1 MRLGQF
7 SIRDAVWFM
16 LVAALLT
23 FGLINWMRSRPVT
36 DAVTEGKIAWT
47 NSQTQMSI
55 VSFPQGTVEN
65 GRILIVYNTEETSMP
80 KGIVQVTKVH
90 ANHQL
95 VRAERCRCISSRAN
109 RNCHDDDCFGPGRC
123 VLKSTEGPTFLIC
136 IGKGRGLDASSAE
149 GA

>member
-1 MRLGQF
+1 MRIGQF
-7 SIRDAVWFM
+7 SIRDALWLV

-36 DAVTEGKIAWT
+36 DAITEGKIAWT
-47 NSQTQMSI
+47 NSQTQISY

-65 GRILIVYNTEETSMP
+65 GRILVVYNTGETSVR

-95 VRAERCRCISSRAN
+95 VMCKQVFGDEDNPILPGDWVRLVPER
-109 RNCHDDDCFGPGRC
+109 D
-123 VLKSTEGPTFLIC
+123 
-136 IGKGRGLDASSAE
+136 
-149 GA
+149 